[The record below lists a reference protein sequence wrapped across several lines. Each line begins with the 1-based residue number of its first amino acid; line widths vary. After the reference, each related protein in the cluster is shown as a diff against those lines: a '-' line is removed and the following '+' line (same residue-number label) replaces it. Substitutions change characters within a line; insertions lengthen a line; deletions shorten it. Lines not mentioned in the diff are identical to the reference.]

1 MEILLLRMMYG
12 YRKWKSS
19 YTIVAYDAV
28 NTQTENIQSSI
39 DRDRESFLT
48 SVRLNLEILEEWEKV
63 K

>member
-1 MEILLLRMMYG
+1 MEITLY
-12 YRKWKSS
+12 Y
-19 YTIVAYDAV
+19 YVYDVV

-48 SVRLNLEILEEWEKV
+48 SVRLNLEIIEEWEKV

>member
-1 MEILLLRMMYG
+1 MMYG